1 MSKTI
6 SLHDP
11 PIPSLPGS
19 LSVMNDMRTR
29 LYWIM
34 GLRMALV
41 TLMLA
46 LSLVFHVAKAGWTET
61 FYALI
66 IATYALTIPSAILL
80 RVCTS
85 QAALTILFWI
95 QVGIDFLLE

>member
-1 MSKTI
+1 
-6 SLHDP
+6 
-11 PIPSLPGS
+11 
-19 LSVMNDMRTR
+19 MNDLRTR

-41 TLMLA
+41 TLMLG
-46 LSLVFHVAKAGWTET
+46 LSLVFHVAKGGWIET

-80 RVCTS
+80 RVLYFTDGSHNTFLDTS
-85 QAALTILFWI
+85 RDRFSP
-95 QVGIDFLLE
+95 